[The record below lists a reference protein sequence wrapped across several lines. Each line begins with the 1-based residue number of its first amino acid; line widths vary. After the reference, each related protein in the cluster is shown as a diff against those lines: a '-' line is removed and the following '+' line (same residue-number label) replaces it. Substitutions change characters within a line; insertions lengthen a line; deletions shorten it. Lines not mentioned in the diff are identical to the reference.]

1 VSELLTIGVSHRTA
15 PVALRER
22 LALPND
28 GAGHVLS
35 ELAAGAGAIHELVA
49 ISTCN
54 RTEITVLAEDARVA
68 RAGLVEVL
76 AHRGGVSTDDL
87 EDVLFTLFDEQVP
100 QHLFRVA
107 SGLDSMVVGEAEILG
122 QVRRAH
128 ELARSAGTSG
138 PTLDRLFQDALSTG
152 GRVRAETSIGH
163 GAMSI
168 SSLAAKVAE
177 RELGDLSG
185 RTVVIIGAGE
195 TAELAAAAFHQRG
208 VAALFVANRRATR
221 AMCLAARFEG
231 GVAPLDRLPE
241 MLATADIVVAAT
253 ASPHPILH
261 REAVAEVLPE
271 RDGRPLLLIDLAVP
285 RDIEPSVGDLDGV
298 LRYDLDTFGHVIERN
313 HTVREGEAGRAEV
326 IVDDERARF
335 GQWMAT
341 RGVAPTIGA
350 MHRQADDIVE
360 RVLTENAGRWETAS
374 TRDRARIEAVAR
386 AVATRILH
394 EPTIRLRSLDPTAGH
409 RRVEILREL
418 FGLDGEVEDGD
429 AAIAEA
435 SDQHRPI

>member
-1 VSELLTIGVSHRTA
+1 MTQLLTVGVSHRTA

-28 GAGHVLS
+28 GAGHVLA

-49 ISTCN
+49 VSTCN
-54 RTEITVLAEDARVA
+54 RTEITVLAPSGQDAR
-68 RAGLVEVL
+68 RGLVEVL

-87 EDVLFTLFDEQVP
+87 EDVLFTLEDGEVP
-100 QHLFRVA
+100 SHLFRVA
-107 SGLDSMVVGEAEILG
+107 AGLDSMVVGEAEILG

-128 ELARSAGTSG
+128 ELARAAGTSG
-138 PTLDRLFQDALSTG
+138 PTLDRLFQDALATG

-168 SSLAAKVAE
+168 SSLAATIAE
-177 RELGDLSG
+177 EELGDLRG
-185 RTVVIIGAGE
+185 RNVVIIGAGE

-231 GVAPLDRLPE
+231 AVAALDRLPE
-241 MLATADIVVAAT
+241 MLITADIVVAAT

-271 RDGRPLLLIDLAVP
+271 RKGRPLLLIDLAVP
-285 RDIEPSVGDLDGV
+285 RDIEPSVGELDGIT
-298 LRYDLDTFGHVIERN
+298 RYDLDGLGQVIARN
-313 HTVREGEAGRAEV
+313 HEVREVEAAQAQQ
-326 IVDDERARF
+326 IVDVELQRF

-341 RGVAPTIGA
+341 RGVAPTIA
-350 MHRQADDIVE
+350 EMHRQADEIVQ

-374 TRDRARIEAVAR
+374 QRDRARIEAMAR

-394 EPTIRLRSLDPTAGH
+394 EPTIRLRSLDPAAGH
-409 RRVEILREL
+409 RRVELLREL
-418 FGLDGEVEDGD
+418 FGLDGEVQDGVEPAD
-429 AAIAEA
+429 LLR
-435 SDQHRPI
+435 RPLT